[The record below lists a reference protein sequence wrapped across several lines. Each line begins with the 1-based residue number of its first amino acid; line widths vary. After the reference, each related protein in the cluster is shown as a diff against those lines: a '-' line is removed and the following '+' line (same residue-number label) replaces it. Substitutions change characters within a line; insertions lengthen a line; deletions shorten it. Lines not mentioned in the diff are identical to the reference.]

1 MNSFTGKFNK
11 GDLISWPNANGEDQ
25 DVYAIVLECL
35 EGLPRGSLLQ
45 SQERDYYRLH
55 VPVFN
60 TTVTRPAKDTEQ
72 LVRLICRGHKK

>member
-11 GDLISWPNANGEDQ
+11 GDLISWHAANGEHQ

-35 EGLPRGSLLQ
+35 EGTGRDPRRE
-45 SQERDYYRLH
+45 ERDYYRLH
-55 VPVFN
+55 VPAFN
-60 TTVTRPAKDTEQ
+60 TTVTRPAQGTDK